1 MKKILTALMLAA
13 MMLSV
18 GCGNNTIDGAKKDA
32 QEAAQ
37 QIEQKADEIKD
48 DAAQKADEV
57 KDAATQKADEIKD
70 DAIQK
75 ADELKDAATKVDE
88 LKQDAEL
95 KIDEISEGAKAMRES
110 MGEISFNGI
119 VPGFSIDEVKETY
132 GDPVETVGEVLTFVN
147 GAIVNIDTQNIV
159 KSIRLT
165 TSEISTPKGVSVG
178 MSEYALND
186 TYGTADAVHKLADGA
201 EYEYHIGKDKI
212 SKLIFT
218 TRNGIISEIRNE
230 FNK

>member
-1 MKKILTALMLAA
+1 MKKILTALMLAT

-48 DAAQKADEV
+48 AAA
-57 KDAATQKADEIKD
+57 
-70 DAIQK
+70 
-75 ADELKDAATKVDE
+75 KVDE
-88 LKQDAEL
+88 LKQDAES
-95 KIDEISEGAKAMRES
+95 KIDEISEGAEAMRES

-132 GDPVETVGEVLTFVN
+132 GEPVEVVGEVLTFVN
-147 GAIVNIDTQNIV
+147 GAIVNVDTQNIV